1 MPMEKEKL
9 LDYLRTLISAPKCE
23 LDFADNFQLLI
34 AVILSAQCTD
44 KRVNIVTK
52 DLFAKWDSPQKLANA
67 SIEDVEAVVK
77 PCGFY
82 HNKSRNIIDCS
93 KDIVSRFGG
102 QVPDNREDLE
112 SLSGVGRKT
121 ANVVLTV
128 GLGVP
133 EIPVDTHVYRVSR
146 RLGLS
151 KSEKVRGVEDDL
163 TKLFEP
169 KDWNEVHHLILL
181 FGRYYCTA
189 RNPKCAGCGLR
200 EICNYRG
207 GK

>member
-1 MPMEKEKL
+1 MDKEKL
-9 LDYLRTLISAPKCE
+9 LDYLRTIIPTPECE

-52 DLFAKWDSPQKLANA
+52 DLFAKWDSQQKLANA

-82 HNKSRNIIDCS
+82 HNKSRNIINCS
-93 KDIVSRFGG
+93 KEIVQRFGG
-102 QVPDNREDLE
+102 QVPNSREGLE

-128 GLGVP
+128 GFGVP
-133 EIPVDTHVYRVSR
+133 EIPVDTHVFRVAH

-151 KSEKVRGVEDDL
+151 ESNSVRRVEDDL
-163 TKLFEP
+163 TKLFES
-169 KDWNEVHHLILL
+169 KDWNEVHHLLLL
-181 FGRYYCTA
+181 FGRYFCTA
-189 RNPKCAGCGLR
+189 RNPKCSECGLK
-200 EICNYRG
+200 EICKYRG